1 MKSGVNSVNVLRLND
16 SDLVTV
22 DYGDL
27 LDKILEV
34 LQEKNPFSISGD
46 RKRLLIDIDTLA
58 NQVATCK
65 EVENS
70 LGNCEN
76 QADSATVNFLPEVEV
91 RFRSQVKEIETC
103 LRQQL
108 QSTLGDNV
116 TIDKFV
122 VGLIS
127 PLESFKAKETQLGL
141 KYDFDNCYENL

>member
-1 MKSGVNSVNVLRLND
+1 MKSGVNSVNVLRLDD

-34 LQEKNPFSISGD
+34 LQENNPFSISGD

-65 EVENS
+65 EVQNP
-70 LGNCEN
+70 LGYGEI

-91 RFRSQVKEIETC
+91 RFRSQVREIQAC

-108 QSTLGDNV
+108 ESAVGNSI
-116 TIDKFV
+116 TIEKFV
-122 VGLIS
+122 ASLTS
-127 PLESFKAKETQLGL
+127 PLE
-141 KYDFDNCYENL
+141 

>member
-1 MKSGVNSVNVLRLND
+1 MKSGVDSVNVLRLDD

-46 RKRLLIDIDTLA
+46 RQRLLIDIDTLA

-65 EVENS
+65 EVQNS

-76 QADSATVNFLPEVEV
+76 QGDSATVNFLPEVEV
-91 RFRSQVKEIETC
+91 RFRSKVREIEGC

-108 QSTLGDNV
+108 QSALGDNV

-122 VGLIS
+122 VSLVT
-127 PLESFKAKETQLGL
+127 PLESFKGKGTQ
-141 KYDFDNCYENL
+141 